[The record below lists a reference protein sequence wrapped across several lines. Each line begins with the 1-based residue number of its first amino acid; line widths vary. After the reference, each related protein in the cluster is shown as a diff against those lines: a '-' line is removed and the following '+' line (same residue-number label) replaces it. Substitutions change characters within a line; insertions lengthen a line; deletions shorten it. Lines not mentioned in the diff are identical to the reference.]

1 MQDYN
6 LLRVAEHPV
15 KKVFE
20 RGMFLALLSG
30 VFYYLLLQ
38 TLIMLQINSLEIK
51 SLTLGFLFVLI
62 PLELLVKYNHLSNI
76 VFTRKYL
83 MFYENSLFGSEDHF
97 IDYKNIKRFS
107 YKRTLLDQWF
117 NTVTLNINN
126 KKISVPDLELE
137 KIKNATK

>member
-1 MQDYN
+1 
-6 LLRVAEHPV
+6 
-15 KKVFE
+15 
-20 RGMFLALLSG
+20 
-30 VFYYLLLQ
+30 
-38 TLIMLQINSLEIK
+38 MLQIYSLEIK

-62 PLELLVKYNHLSNI
+62 PLELLVKYNHLSHV

-83 MFYENSLFGSEDHF
+83 MFYENSLFGSQDHF
-97 IDYKNIKRFS
+97 IDYKDIKRFS